1 MFAKISLWSYLSLS
15 ALLWLLTF
23 GYLMILRGLAF
34 FKRGVNPENSDLPK
48 IAVVIPT
55 LNEEARILPKVED
68 ISRSHYPKE
77 LINLVIVDGGS
88 QDRTVDLVKEKISSG
103 MKINLIR
110 LNGHHNKVD
119 QINHILANQGEDIIV
134 FTDADSRLDPSC
146 IKELVHALSCDPQ
159 TALIGANVKPRSR
172 YFEERIH
179 WLLLNYFWWLEGEVF
194 SSSGISGV
202 CYAVNRSIF
211 FTIAKDA
218 VAEDIHLGLDI
229 SARGRRVRICRRA
242 IAHELRVPQNA
253 PEFLRFRRRRG
264 ASYIRELRHSSSHP
278 RTPLGWKLARG
289 LRLIQFT
296 WVSWIGLA
304 AALSGCFVLLSSAW
318 PSVLAVGMV
327 FLISLIALLRMLA
340 NHEQDNPGLL
350 TIAPAALRYAV
361 LILYSL
367 FLIKANPP
375 HLGPLGG
382 KEVHFGRCQTD

>member
-1 MFAKISLWSYLSLS
+1 MLAKILLWLFIGFS

-23 GYLMILRGLAF
+23 GYLLILRGLAV
-34 FKRGVNPENSDLPK
+34 FKRQVDHEKTDLPT

-55 LNEEARILPKVED
+55 LNEEAGILHKIED
-68 ISRSHYPKE
+68 MSRSNYPKE

-88 QDRTVDLVKEKISSG
+88 QDRTADLVKEKISSG
-103 MKINLIR
+103 MKIKLIR

-119 QINHILANQGEDIIV
+119 QINHILTNQDEDIIV
-134 FTDADSRLDPSC
+134 FTDADSSLDPSC
-146 IKELVHALSCDPQ
+146 IKELVQALTSDPL
-159 TALIGANVKPRSR
+159 TALIGANVKPRTR
-172 YFEERIH
+172 FIEERIH

-242 IAHELRVPQNA
+242 VAYELRVPQNA
-253 PEFLRFRRRRG
+253 PEFLRYRRRRG

-289 LRLIQFT
+289 LRLVQFT

-304 AALSGCFVLLSSAW
+304 AALSGCFVLLSTAW

-327 FLISLIALLRMLA
+327 FLISLIVLLRMLA
-340 NHEQDNPGLL
+340 HHEQDKPGLL
-350 TIAPAALRYAV
+350 TIVPAALRYAV

-367 FLIKANPP
+367 FLIKANPT